1 MTKRNTNRITA
12 AIALLCDLFLQYY
25 HHIITLAE
33 AVARSGLSKRTFQ
46 RRYKAW
52 REGGPDALVHGNT
65 GRPSANRLSP
75 ELRAKIL
82 DLIINKYY
90 DFGPTLLSDN
100 LLRNENIKI
109 SKETARRLI
118 NEASGT
124 DSKQRRIAEHPL
136 RRRRGSFGELI
147 QIDGSPHR
155 WFGEDG
161 PMVCLIAFVDDAT
174 GRLTAARFFPAESF
188 EGYVTVL
195 QEHLHRHG
203 LPIALYSDRHSTF
216 TSNRD
221 KLGDRQPRT
230 QFSRVCKMLGIE
242 LILAQ
247 SPHAKGRVE
256 RMFKT
261 LQGRWPQEFRVAG
274 VCDIEQANMRISEF
288 IEIHNAKYAIAPTDE
303 ADSHVLLND
312 EDWPAVERICAVWS
326 ERTVSK
332 SMTVSLEGQVL
343 QIVDIGDRR
352 MSLVTRQIHV
362 IRYPDGR
369 IELLWRTP
377 EGDEVLLNYKAHPR
391 TNLKKPKILTAT
403 AKTID
408 AEMMELAKQ
417 ALNAPNSWKVRH
429 HKEGVKGVERVKK
442 REQKLKDAQALK
454 EKLQALHGKE
464 TAAKILSN
472 K

>member
-1 MTKRNTNRITA
+1 MTNRNKTPITA
-12 AIALLCDLFLQYY
+12 AITQLCDIFLQYY
-25 HHIITLAE
+25 HHIITLVD

-52 REGGPDALVHGNT
+52 REGGPEAMIHGNT

-75 ELRAKIL
+75 ELRETIL
-82 DLIINKYY
+82 DLIVNKYF
-90 DFGPTLLSDN
+90 DFGPTLLSDD

-118 NEASGT
+118 NEAFGT
-124 DSKQRRIAEHPL
+124 DGAQRRIAEHPL

-174 GRLTAARFFPAESF
+174 GRLTAARFFRAETF

-195 QEHLHRHG
+195 KDHLHRYG
-203 LPIALYSDRHSTF
+203 LPIAFYSDRHSTF

-221 KLGDRQPRT
+221 RLGDRLPHT
-230 QFSRVCKMLGIE
+230 QFSRICKMLGIE

-247 SPHAKGRVE
+247 SPNAKGRVE

-261 LQGRWPQEFRVAG
+261 LQGRWPQEFRVEG
-274 VCDIEQANMRISEF
+274 ISDIEKANMRICEF
-288 IEIHNAKYAIAPTDE
+288 IEIHNAKYAITPTDE
-303 ADSHVLLND
+303 HDAHVLLTE
-312 EDWPAVERICAVWS
+312 EDWQGVERICAVWS

-332 SMTVSLEGQVL
+332 SLTVSLDGQIL
-343 QIVDIGDRR
+343 QIVDVGDRR

-362 IRYPDGR
+362 IQYQDGR

-391 TNLKKPKILTAT
+391 TNLKEPKLLTAT
-403 AKTID
+403 AKSID
-408 AEMMELAKQ
+408 SDLDSIVQ
-417 ALNAPNSWKVRH
+417 NALQVPNPWLTRH
-429 HKEGVKGVERVKK
+429 HKEGLKGVERAKR

-454 EKLQALHGKE
+454 EKLEALHGKE
-464 TAAKILSN
+464 IAAKIL
-472 K
+472 KK